1 MVIYTLFVL
10 SGQAA
15 ATLFGRLYYERGGK
29 SIWMATIAQFIGFP
43 LLFPFYCISPPKN
56 PTTISIHSEQ
66 QSSIILA
73 LAYISFGIFLAA
85 DSMMY
90 SVGILYLPVSTFS
103 LICAPQLV
111 FNTIFSFFFH
121 SQRFT
126 PFIIN
131 YLVLLAITSSL
142 VIFQAN
148 YSNSIKIS
156 KENYAVRFICTFGA
170 SAGYGLMLSLTQL
183 SFKKVLKRET
193 YMMVLEIII
202 YQSLV
207 ATCAALVGLFT
218 SGEWKGIKR
227 EMQEFELGQLSY
239 VMTLVEI
246 AIASKIFTISA
257 VGLIFEVFSLFS
269 NVVSVLGMPIVSILA
284 VIFSHDKMN
293 GIKTIAMVLV
303 MWGFVSYIYQYYL
316 DNLKSESEKTNVCE
330 ISKLSRLEEDG

>member
-29 SIWMATIAQFIGFP
+29 SIWMATFAQLTGFP
-43 LLFPFYCISPPKN
+43 LLFPFYSISPPRN

-66 QSSIILA
+66 PSNIILA
-73 LAYISFGIFLAA
+73 LAYISFGIFLAV

-90 SVGILYLPVSTFS
+90 TVGILYLPVSTFS
-103 LICAPQLV
+103 LICASQLV

-126 PFIIN
+126 LFIIN
-131 YLVLLAITSSL
+131 SLVLLAISSSL

-148 YSNSIKIS
+148 YSNYIKIS
-156 KENYAVRFICTFGA
+156 KENYAVGFICTFSA
-170 SAGYGLMLSLTQL
+170 SSGYGLMLSLTQL

-227 EMQEFELGQLSY
+227 EMQEFELGKLSY

-246 AIASKIFTISA
+246 AIASQIFTIGA

-269 NVVSVLGMPIVSILA
+269 NVVSVLGLPIVPIPA

-330 ISKLSRLEEDG
+330 ISKFSGLEEDG

>member
-1 MVIYTLFVL
+1 MVIYMLFVL

-15 ATLFGRLYYERGGK
+15 ATLFGRLYYERGVK
-29 SIWMATIAQFIGFP
+29 SIWMATFAQLTGFP
-43 LLFPFYCISPPKN
+43 LLFPFYCISPPRN

-66 QSSIILA
+66 PSSIILT

-90 SVGILYLPVSTFS
+90 FVGILYLPVSTFS
-103 LICAPQLV
+103 LICASQLV
-111 FNTIFSFFFH
+111 FNTVFSFFFH

-131 YLVLLAITSSL
+131 SLALFAISPSL

-156 KENYAVRFICTFGA
+156 KENYVFGLICTFGA

-207 ATCAALVGLFT
+207 ATCAALVGLCN

-227 EMQEFELGQLSY
+227 EMQEFELGKLSY
-239 VMTLVEI
+239 VM
-246 AIASKIFTISA
+246 
-257 VGLIFEVFSLFS
+257 
-269 NVVSVLGMPIVSILA
+269 
-284 VIFSHDKMN
+284 SHDF
-293 GIKTIAMVLV
+293 G
-303 MWGFVSYIYQYYL
+303 
-316 DNLKSESEKTNVCE
+316 
-330 ISKLSRLEEDG
+330 